1 MSIRIVHVIDTLE
14 VGGLERFVVDL
25 AREQKQAG
33 HDPSL
38 CCIVRGGPLARD
50 AESAGLPVMVIGKT
64 SRKSPTLLLRLTRHL
79 RRQAPD
85 VVHTHNPGIHPY
97 GAIAARLAGVRAVLN
112 TRHGVSTSAGVAPG
126 ERYYRAVLPL
136 TNKIVFVS
144 EDSRR
149 ILVEQ
154 RGLPASKS
162 HVVLNGVSL
171 AEYSQ
176 LASPGAVLPIIRF
189 GTVGRMVPV
198 KAQNIL
204 IDAFALLRERLPSA
218 CLRIAGGGLLMNELQ
233 AQVERLGLA
242 ECVTVEGTTSDVP
255 GVLRDLDIFVMSSL
269 SEGLPMVILEAMAA
283 GLPIVSTRV
292 GGIPE
297 VAAEGAVARYCIP
310 GSVAS
315 LAEAMY
321 DAAANPNL
329 AEMGKASRA
338 TVCEYYSMSHSQKN
352 YEALYRE
359 MLTPS

>member
-1 MSIRIVHVIDTLE
+1 

-38 CCIVRGGPLARD
+38 YCIIRGGPLVRD
-50 AESAGLPVMVIGKT
+50 AESAGIPVLVIGKP
-64 SRKSPTLLLRLTRHL
+64 SRKSLRLLLRLARHL
-79 RRQAPD
+79 WRDAPD

-112 TRHGVSTSAGVAPG
+112 TRHGVSTSSGAPPG
-126 ERYYRAVLPL
+126 EWYYRAVLPL

-149 ILVEQ
+149 VLVEQ
-154 RGLPASKS
+154 QGLPSSKA

-176 LASPGAVLPIIRF
+176 LANPGALRPQIRF

-204 IDAFALLRERLPSA
+204 IDSFALLQDRLPGA
-218 CLRIAGGGLLMNELQ
+218 CLRIVGGGPLMNELQ
-233 AQVERLGLA
+233 AQVERLSLA
-242 ECVTVEGTTSDVP
+242 GRVTVEGITGDVP

-269 SEGLPMVILEAMAA
+269 SEGLPIVILEAMAA

-297 VAAEGAVARYCIP
+297 VAPEGTVARYCVP
-310 GSVAS
+310 GSAPA
-315 LAEAMY
+315 LAQAMY
-321 DAAANPNL
+321 DAATIPNL
-329 AEMGKASRA
+329 AEIGRA
-338 TVCEYYSMSHSQKN
+338 ARAVVCQHYSMSHSQED
-352 YEALYRE
+352 YESLYRE
-359 MLTPS
+359 LLR